1 MSADKLTQEEAQR
14 LLEMIKRSLIDEINF
29 PMRGTTKEFDVVG
42 DTKADVFSINTY
54 RAKIQPFKYNMGAR
68 IKKNGIMLLE
78 LHINPTTVHYNPDG
92 EKITG
97 SHWHVYTEGFGR
109 TYAFHADDIEADKF
123 VENTIAFL
131 EKFNVVERPNIIY
144 QLEIL

>member
-14 LLEMIKRSLIDEINF
+14 LLEMIKRSLIDVISF
-29 PMRGTTKEFDVVG
+29 PTRGTTKEFDVAG
-42 DTKADVFSINTY
+42 DTKADVFSINIY
-54 RAKIQPFKYNMGAR
+54 RAKIQPFKYNTGAR

-97 SHWHVYTEGFGR
+97 SHWHIYREGFGR
-109 TYAFHADDIEADKF
+109 TYAFPADDIEEDKF
-123 VENTIAFL
+123 VDNTIEFL
-131 EKFNVVERPNIIY
+131 KKFNVVEFPDIIY
-144 QLEIL
+144 QIEIL

>member
-14 LLEMIKRSLIDEINF
+14 LLEMIKRSLIDEISF
-29 PMRGTTKEFDVVG
+29 PTRGTTKEFDVVG
-42 DTKADVFSINTY
+42 DTKADVFSINIY
-54 RAKIQPFKYNMGAR
+54 RAKIQPFKYNAGAR

-97 SHWHVYTEGFGR
+97 SHWHIYKEGFGR
-109 TYAFHADDIEADKF
+109 TYAFPADDIEADKF
-123 VENTIAFL
+123 VDNTIAFL

>member
-29 PMRGTTKEFDVVG
+29 PTRGTTKEFDVVG
-42 DTKADVFSINTY
+42 DTKADVFSINIY
-54 RAKIQPFKYNMGAR
+54 RARIQPFKYNMGAR

-109 TYAFHADDIEADKF
+109 TYAFPADDIETDKF
-123 VENTIAFL
+123 VDNTIVFL

-144 QLEIL
+144 QLEML

>member
-29 PMRGTTKEFDVVG
+29 PMRGNTKEFDVVG
-42 DTKADVFSINTY
+42 DTKADVFSINIY